1 MKSSDCPIVRAL
13 LSKRGGITVE
23 ALPLILLLQ
32 LLQVFPE
39 IRLLDI
45 FFETRSTPLPSK
57 IPPQAFVAERLW
69 AKVAKIDL
77 PPFRAP
83 PSRSKEC

>member
-1 MKSSDCPIVRAL
+1 MKSSNRPKVRAL

-32 LLQVFPE
+32 LLQIFPE
-39 IRLLDI
+39 IRLLVL
-45 FFETRSTPLPSK
+45 FLETLPLPSK

-83 PSRSKEC
+83 PGQSKEC

>member
-1 MKSSDCPIVRAL
+1 MKSSDCPKVRAL

-39 IRLLDI
+39 
-45 FFETRSTPLPSK
+45 TRFLESYLEK
-57 IPPQAFVAERLW
+57 
-69 AKVAKIDL
+69 
-77 PPFRAP
+77 
-83 PSRSKEC
+83 